1 MLSRLRRGR
10 LSRPLQEESFVVVVL
25 VSQSCPSLWDP
36 TDCSP
41 PGSSVHGILQARIL
55 EWVAIP
61 FSRESSL
68 PRDGTWVSCIAGR
81 FFIVWTTRDAG
92 RALQTEMLQT
102 SIPGDV
108 EGPRILSWPPASK
121 QLAQFTKHWFCP
133 QRYLIRMTRLPSL
146 KFGFSLD
153 FTEKNIGS
161 FQIHWP
167 HNWIWVEGGWLR

>member
-10 LSRPLQEESFVVVVL
+10 LSRPLQEESSIVVAL
-25 VSQSCPSLWDP
+25 VAQSYPTLWHP
-36 TDCSP
+36 MDCSP

-61 FSRESSL
+61 FSRGSSR

-81 FFIVWTTRDAG
+81 FFTVWTTREAG
-92 RALQTEMLQT
+92 RARWAETLRT

-108 EGPRILSWPPASK
+108 EGPRNLYWPPAST
-121 QLAQFTKHWFCP
+121 QLAQLTKHWFCP
-133 QRYLIRMTRLPSL
+133 QWYLIRMTCLPSL
-146 KFGFSLD
+146 KFGFSLNC
-153 FTEKNIGS
+153 TEKNIGS